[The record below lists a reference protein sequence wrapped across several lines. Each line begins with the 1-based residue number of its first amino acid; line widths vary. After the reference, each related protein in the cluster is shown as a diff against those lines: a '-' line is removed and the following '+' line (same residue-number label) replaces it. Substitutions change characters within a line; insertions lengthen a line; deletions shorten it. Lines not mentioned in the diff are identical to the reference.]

1 MGERGA
7 GRQEQ
12 DLLKHFGMVS
22 EEQLAVL
29 LGVSRKTLQNRPIDK
44 LPEFVKQGRRRL
56 FPEAAVREFLRPRSA
71 R

>member
-1 MGERGA
+1 MAERS
-7 GRQEQ
+7 QER

-29 LGVSRKTLQNRPIDK
+29 LGVSRKTLQNRPADK

-56 FPEAAVREFLRPRSA
+56 FPEASVREFLRPRSA